1 MTGVGGLQILLDL
14 TVVHRVDKR
23 RGKGLF
29 KGLLGKSFCPN
40 LTRVRNNDYEWSSL
54 PLWLRSS
61 IIVTVNPV
69 LTERLQLLRHKI
81 LPWHTFST

>member
-40 LTRVRNNDYEWSSL
+40 LTRVRNNDYE
-54 PLWLRSS
+54 
-61 IIVTVNPV
+61 
-69 LTERLQLLRHKI
+69 
-81 LPWHTFST
+81 